1 MALSR
6 GTGLSKPAASGYSWS
21 RDFARND
28 PLFSSEEP
36 GRRVLSSESR
46 SASRSIAGI
55 DWCRH
60 VPRRE
65 RCYVP
70 CSLPCSRGAKPQR
83 LRRGCKIRNPDL
95 LSQVEGLK
103 STNIAHAHSMVKKLP
118 PVCCSLSHLHPV
130 SKMVASPWG
139 QIWVTDFGAGQGG
152 FVGHGGS
159 RFAPGSN
166 GERIMKRKFI
176 ARRMAYWIS

>member
-1 MALSR
+1 MLR
-6 GTGLSKPAASGYSWS
+6 AAEAEAEAQAEAARAMIGANIGPDVNSATLPVHG
-21 RDFARND
+21 ARNRKGCTEVAKLEAPD
-28 PLFSSEEP
+28 LFSQF
-36 GRRVLSSESR
+36 G
-46 SASRSIAGI
+46 
-55 DWCRH
+55 
-60 VPRRE
+60 
-65 RCYVP
+65 
-70 CSLPCSRGAKPQR
+70 
-83 LRRGCKIRNPDL
+83 
-95 LSQVEGLK
+95 GLK

-139 QIWVTDFGAGQGG
+139 QIWVTDFGAGQDG